1 MAGPLV
7 ALVGGDEFRPPAAEV
22 DRYVIRRLGRKE
34 PLVAILP
41 TAAAPENARLAAEN
55 GVRHFHGLGVDAAAL
70 MVVDSPSANDP
81 QLVAQLDGVDLVY
94 LAGGDPRYLL
104 DTLRDSLV
112 WRRVSSGLEAGL
124 AIAGS
129 SAGAMVLGE
138 TMHFRGE
145 RIEALG
151 LLPGICVLPHFE
163 RWGADALPGLLDS
176 SRERGLT
183 LLGIDG
189 ATGCVGWGRE
199 WEVVGPGAVTV
210 IRAGRSEVFRG
221 GRRIELGYTS

>member
-1 MAGPLV
+1 MTGPLV

-41 TAAAPENARLAAEN
+41 TAAAHENARLAAEN
-55 GVRHFHGLGVDAAAL
+55 GVRHFRGLGVDAAAL
-70 MVVDSPSANDP
+70 MAVDKASANDP
-81 QLVAQLDGVDLVY
+81 QLVARLDGVDLVY

-104 DTLRDSLV
+104 DTLRGSAL
-112 WRRVSSGLEAGL
+112 WQRLSGALEEGCGL
-124 AIAGS
+124 AGS

-138 TMHFRGE
+138 TMHYQRE
-145 RIEALG
+145 WTPALG

-163 RWGADALPGLLDS
+163 RWGAEALPDLRDS
-176 SRERGLT
+176 SSDNTLT

-210 IRAGRSEVFRG
+210 IRAGRAKVFRG